1 MVAAKAAAAAGKR
14 TCASCEKGFIGRS
27 NARFCSPACKQR
39 AHRSRKGSPEPRV
52 TVMRPAVGG
61 HCAEALAFLAELDAE
76 LAEKATALGS
86 ELVWSAAERVNR
98 ESAACVIDRLVQ
110 LTSASAACDDDK
122 AWLKFSAER
131 RLLEMSLLRLV
142 KALSTDL
149 PVQPS
154 IRSRKAA
161 KAAEARWRRAAY

>member
-1 MVAAKAAAAAGKR
+1 MVAAKAAEAAGKR
-14 TCASCEKGFIGRS
+14 TCASCKKSFIGRS
-27 NARFCSPACKQR
+27 TAVYCGPACKQR
-39 AHRSRKGSPEPRV
+39 AHRSRKGISAPSV
-52 TVMRPAVGG
+52 TVTRPPAGG
-61 HCAEALAFLAELDAE
+61 HCAKALAFLAELDAE
-76 LAEKATALGS
+76 LAEKAAELGS

-98 ESAACVIDRLVQ
+98 ESAACIIDRIVELSSR
-110 LTSASAACDDDK
+110 LDASDDDR

-161 KAAEARWRRAAY
+161 KAAEARWRRAAH